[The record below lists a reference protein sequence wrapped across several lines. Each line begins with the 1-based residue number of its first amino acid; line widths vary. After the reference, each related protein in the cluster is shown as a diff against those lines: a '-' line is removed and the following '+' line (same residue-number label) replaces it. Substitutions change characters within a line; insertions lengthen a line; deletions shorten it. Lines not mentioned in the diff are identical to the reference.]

1 MLFDSHV
8 HFDTSRG
15 EYGIKALVERAVA
28 AGVNEMLA
36 VGGSPSL
43 NRHAVAAARLFPH
56 TVRAAIGWDRDQA
69 LDGRRT
75 DIARDPQAMLHYWS
89 TRIARCRRIGI
100 QISAL
105 GEIGLDYHYAAD
117 TASDQRRLLRT
128 QLATA
133 RALHLPVIIH
143 TRDADADTIALLV
156 EHAWAL
162 QDNTTFLPGV
172 VHCFTGTAEFACRLL
187 ALGFFIGLSGI
198 ITFANAKT
206 LRETAKTI
214 PTEKLLIET
223 DTPYLAPVPH
233 RGHRN
238 QPSFLPAILQCLAE
252 IRNESAEHLAE
263 IPRANA
269 LALFSQKSTNE
280 NSVLKGNPH
289 SPFSDLPQGCEMLKD
304 WSPVQNHKR
313 QYRRQ

>member
-15 EYGIKALVERAVA
+15 EHGITALVERAIA
-28 AGVNEMLA
+28 SGVTELLA
-36 VGGSPSL
+36 VGGSPAL

-69 LDGRRT
+69 LDKRRRG
-75 DIARDPQAMLHYWS
+75 IAQDPQAMLHYWS
-89 TRIARCRRIGI
+89 NRIDRCRRIGI

-143 TRDADADTIALLV
+143 TRDADADTIALLE
-156 EHAWAL
+156 EHVSAL
-162 QDNTTFLPGV
+162 PDNTPFHPGV
-172 VHCFTGTAEFACRLL
+172 VHCFTGTTEFACRLL

-214 PTEKLLIET
+214 PSTKLLIET
-223 DTPYLAPVPH
+223 DTPYLAPVPY

-252 IRNESAEHLAE
+252 IRSESAEHLAE
-263 IPRANA
+263 ITRANA
-269 LALFSQKSTNE
+269 LALFSQNSSNE
-280 NSVLKGNPH
+280 NAEAGGSSVTDGSESIWLGQCDTPPRI
-289 SPFSDLPQGCEMLKD
+289 S
-304 WSPVQNHKR
+304 
-313 QYRRQ
+313 